1 MNIKQ
6 LLSQRIA
13 AALNACGA
21 TDAPPVVNNSK
32 RPECDYQ
39 ANGVM
44 GAAKRS
50 GRKPQ
55 ELAAEVIAA
64 AQMDDIAESLEI
76 AGPGFIN
83 IRLKADFIA
92 SHCAKTNPTVSPV
105 ANSQRVVVD
114 YSSPNLAKEMH
125 VGHIRSTIIGDSLSR
140 MLETLGHTVIRQNH
154 VGDWGTQFGMLITH
168 LADVQAKPE
177 HGSDGATADDEFAL
191 DDLEGFYRA
200 SKQRYD
206 AEPEFAQRAREAVVG
221 LQSGDA
227 DARALW
233 QRFIDLSLAH
243 CDALYARLGVK
254 LTRADVQAE
263 SAYNDKLEGVVQRL
277 RERNLLEMS
286 EGAACVFLDEFK
298 NKNGDPL
305 PIIVQKTDGGYLYAT
320 TDLAAIDYR
329 THELAA
335 DRVLYLVDVRQ
346 SLHFKQMFTLA
357 RLAGFANQE
366 ISLEHLPF
374 GTMLGADGKPFKT
387 RDGGVVKLASL
398 LDAAEAQATKLL
410 DARAERS
417 ELSAEE
423 RAQVAKAVGIG
434 AVKYADLSKNRTT
447 DYLFDLEQMIS
458 FEGDTAPYLQYA
470 HTRITSLF
478 ARGDIEA
485 SDIASTPILV
495 EAEERDL
502 GLALIRMQE
511 VLEQAVSEG
520 YPHYL
525 CTYLYDLA
533 TRYSRFY
540 ESCPVLTSEG
550 EMRASRLA
558 LCERCEQTLSLG
570 LELLG
575 IETVARM

>member
-6 LLSQRIA
+6 LLSQRFA
-13 AALNACGA
+13 AALDACGA
-21 TDAPPVVNNSK
+21 TDAPPVVNTSK
-32 RPECDYQ
+32 RPEFGDYQ

-44 GAAKRS
+44 GAAKRL
-50 GRKPQ
+50 GRAPR
-55 ELAAEVIAA
+55 ELAAEVVATV
-64 AQMDDIAESLEI
+64 QVDDIAESLEI

-83 IRLKADFIA
+83 IRLRPDFIA
-92 SHCAKTNPTVSPV
+92 SCCARDNDIVTTV

-125 VGHIRSTIIGDSLSR
+125 VGHIRSTIIGDALGR
-140 MLETLGHTVIRQNH
+140 MLEALGHTVIRQNH

-168 LADVQAKPE
+168 LADVQAAPDNNG
-177 HGSDGATADDEFAL
+177 GSATEFEL

-206 AEPEFAQRAREAVVG
+206 AEPQFAQRAREAVVG

-227 DARALW
+227 KARVLW

-243 CDALYARLGVK
+243 CDVLYARLGVK

-263 SAYNDKLEGVVQRL
+263 SAYNSMLEGVVNRL
-277 RERNLLEMS
+277 REQNLLQMS

-298 NKNGDPL
+298 NKQGDPL

-329 THELAA
+329 TNQLHA

-346 SLHFKQMFTLA
+346 SLHFKQIFTLA
-357 RLAGFANQE
+357 RLAGFANAD
-366 ISLEHLPF
+366 IRLEHLPF

-398 LDAAEAQATKLL
+398 LDAAEAQAIKLL
-410 DARAERS
+410 EARAERS
-417 ELSAEE
+417 DLSATE
-423 RAQVAKAVGIG
+423 RQVVAKAVGIG

-478 ARGDIEA
+478 ARGEITADE
-485 SDIASTPILV
+485 IAATPTLI

-502 GLALIRMQE
+502 GLALIRLQE

-540 ESCPVLTSEG
+540 ESCPVLSSEG

-570 LELLG
+570 LEMLG

>member
-13 AALNACGA
+13 GALNACGA

-44 GAAKRS
+44 GAAKRL

-92 SHCAKTNPTVSPV
+92 SHCAQAKPTVSTV

-125 VGHIRSTIIGDSLSR
+125 VGHIRSTIIGDSLGR

-168 LADVQAKPE
+168 LADVQAQPE
-177 HGSDGATADDEFAL
+177 GSPNGPSADAEFAL

-221 LQSGDA
+221 LQRGDA
-227 DARALW
+227 NARALW

-263 SAYNDKLEGVVQRL
+263 SAYNDKLEGVVERL
-277 RERNLLEMS
+277 RERNLLEIS

-298 NKNGDPL
+298 NKKGDPL

-329 THELAA
+329 THELSA

-357 RLAGFANQE
+357 RLAGFANNE

-417 ELSAEE
+417 ELSADE

-478 ARGDIEA
+478 ARGDIKA
-485 SDIASTPILV
+485 SEIAATPILV

-540 ESCPVLTSEG
+540 ESCPVLTSKG